1 MAEAIAKLKAVRMS
15 AQKCR
20 IVADQVRRLPVSKAI
35 ELLTFS
41 NKKAAGFVKKV
52 VESAVA
58 NAEHN
63 FGLDIDMLKVEAIYV
78 DEGVTMKRWMA
89 RAKGRVNHIMKRSC
103 HITVK
108 VSDVQLAREK

>member
-1 MAEAIAKLKAVRMS
+1 MAEAIAKLKTVRMS

-20 IVADQVRRLPVSKAI
+20 IVADQVRRLPVAKAI
-35 ELLTFS
+35 ELLAFS
-41 NKKAAGFVKKV
+41 NKKAAIFIKKV

-63 FGLDIDMLKVEAIYV
+63 FGMDIDELKVESIYV
-78 DEGVTMKRWMA
+78 NEGATMKRWMA

-108 VSDVQLAREK
+108 VSNTQLVREK